1 MRKCFFQNFYFSL
14 SASDSYNICETPLIT
29 KQHGYVKT
37 PNYPESYGFKHHCIT
52 NIRVESYQ
60 TIKLHV
66 IDMDLED
73 NGSYGCTDWMYV
85 KDRTRSVT
93 LCGRKGNEPLAM
105 SSSELL
111 IQFNT
116 NSTANHKGF
125 WLYFEGNY

>member
-1 MRKCFFQNFYFSL
+1 M
-14 SASDSYNICETPLIT
+14 
-29 KQHGYVKT
+29 
-37 PNYPESYGFKHHCIT
+37 
-52 NIRVESYQ
+52 ESYQ

-125 WLYFEGNY
+125 WLYFEGNYECHIGHLVYGAVVVVIVW